1 MSTESKPQT
10 NVMSSEIGRQWLQK
24 NPLNPVDCAFVPLS
38 APIQDLGSEFIEER
52 TADSARGDR
61 NYSVVSIPDMRNF
74 PKFHAQAN
82 STPVT
87 MSLGINPSTN
97 ATINAPKIGASLADK
112 QSSASPS
119 STIEIV
125 VPESAAE
132 AEVIMP
138 VPTTGARKA
147 GRKIQSPGMAP
158 LQPSQEQ
165 APTADL
171 AEKPESWLPQE
182 SARGREQEEASAP
195 KQLLK
200 SFNPSNSRLDLLV
213 KGIQQRFNGNQSCI
227 LLFAGSEDNPNCD
240 FAAAQVAW
248 CLSNKGD
255 GRVLL
260 IDTNLPEPML
270 TKSEDLRN
278 RSGLCDHLL
287 RGARL
292 DKTIRSTCHAALD
305 FLPLGQAKNFDPAKA
320 GLAMPVM
327 VDVLR
332 SQYKYVCVSLG
343 DAHQHF
349 TPLWSSFADGV
360 YLVVSMLHSSQIVAK
375 SAVVRLRSCGAR
387 LSGCVLS
394 DDFENA
400 FGNLN
405 RAE

>member
-1 MSTESKPQT
+1 
-10 NVMSSEIGRQWLQK
+10 MSSEIGRQWLQK
-24 NPLNPVDCAFVPLS
+24 NPLNPVDCAFAPLS
-38 APIQDLGSEFIEER
+38 APIQDLGSEFVEDPTPISPR
-52 TADSARGDR
+52 SDR

-74 PKFHAQAN
+74 PKFHAQDN

-97 ATINAPKIGASLADK
+97 ATIHSTKIGGSFADK
-112 QSSASPS
+112 QSSESPF
-119 STIEIV
+119 STNENGSQ
-125 VPESAAE
+125 EFTNE
-132 AEVIMP
+132 TDVIMP
-138 VPTTGARKA
+138 GPMSGTRSA
-147 GRKIQSPGMAP
+147 GRKIESPGMAS
-158 LQPSQEQ
+158 LQPSTEL

-182 SARGREQEEASAP
+182 STRGREKEEATTP

-200 SFNPSNSRLDLLV
+200 SFNSTNSRLDLLV
-213 KGIQQRFNGNQSCI
+213 KGIQQRFNNNQSCI

-255 GRVLL
+255 ARVLL
-260 IDTNLPEPML
+260 IDSNLPEPML

-287 RGARL
+287 RGAKL
-292 DKTIRSTCHAALD
+292 DKTIRSTCHSGLD
-305 FLPLGQAKNFDPAKA
+305 FLPLGPEKIFDPVKA
-320 GLAMPVM
+320 GLAMPKM
-327 VDVLR
+327 VDLLR
-332 SQYKYVCVSLG
+332 TQYKYICVSLG
-343 DAHQHF
+343 DAHQQS
-349 TPLWSSFADGV
+349 TPLWSAFADGA

-394 DDFENA
+394 DDFETA